1 MKGHHQNQPYRSLLS
16 LLLWLGLVC
25 IGIIS
30 AILDLSTFLFEKH
43 SRFSTGFRFRPTVLL
58 ALIITVW
65 ATWTVISH
73 LRIYTSP
80 KRALDASGKDFIL
93 FLRPFRTDIGMIKSW
108 RSLVVRGL
116 TAHHFR
122 PPPPLEQ
129 HIADE
134 LGRFA
139 KFAYRQGRSRRF
151 GGLVS
156 IGHPSE
162 RFSPLGST
170 RLYVEHETW
179 KSQVTRLLQHCKAVI
194 LVAGNSE
201 GAIYEQVQARERC
214 KPHRLLMLFLP
225 SKKKERLEL
234 IRRSEKVLNLH
245 FPKKVA
251 NHPNALSAVRFSQ
264 DWTPQIQPVRVSRPR
279 LVWRGL
285 LIAEECI
292 DMSSV
297 LEDFLSDTLESGDI

>member
-1 MKGHHQNQPYRSLLS
+1 MKGRHQNQPSKFVLS
-16 LLLWLGLVC
+16 LVAWFALVY
-25 IGIIS
+25 S
-30 AILDLSTFLFEKH
+30 AIIYAILELSTFLFEKH
-43 SRFSTGFRFRPTVLL
+43 PRFPTGVRFRPSVLFV
-58 ALIITVW
+58 LIMTAW
-65 ATWTVISH
+65 ATWTIISH

-108 RSLVVRGL
+108 WSLVVRGL
-116 TAHHFR
+116 TSYYFR

-129 HIADE
+129 DIADE
-134 LGRFA
+134 LRSFA
-139 KFAYRQGRSRRF
+139 KFSYRHRPSRRF

-156 IGHPSE
+156 IGRPSE

-179 KSQVTRLLQHCKAVI
+179 KSQVTRLLQQCKAVI

-234 IRRSEKVLNLH
+234 LRRSEKVFNLH
-245 FPKKVA
+245 FPKAVA

-264 DWTPQIQPVRVSRPR
+264 DWTPKIQPVPVSRPR
-279 LVWRGL
+279 IVWRRL
-285 LIAEECI
+285 LIAEEYI
-292 DMSSV
+292 DMNSV
-297 LEDFLSDTLESGDI
+297 LGDFLFDALESEDF